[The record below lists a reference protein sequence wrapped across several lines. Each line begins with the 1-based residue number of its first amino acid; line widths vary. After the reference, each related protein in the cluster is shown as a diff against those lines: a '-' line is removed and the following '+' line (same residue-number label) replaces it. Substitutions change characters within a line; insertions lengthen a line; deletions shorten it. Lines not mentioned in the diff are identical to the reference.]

1 MQRPSEN
8 IPILRPFC
16 GISHL
21 AKKFAGRSICSVGVV
36 LLACLVFAIPSVI
49 FAAPNPD
56 GPNPAVARVR
66 SAAKKPAPAAPT
78 EKQLEQFTRAL
89 KQNNSAQA
97 YSRLSA
103 FATQKSNGVL
113 GQRAALA
120 LGYFDYNRSHYPDA
134 AKWFDRAKSDP
145 LLRDYS
151 LYWSAENALAGGRN
165 ADALNMLS
173 QFRKDYPDSVLTDQ
187 VFQSLAQAAISSN
200 HPADAIA
207 ALNAYALTPEK
218 PDLLFLR
225 GEAREQSGQGVEAA
239 SDYLSI
245 YLRYPTTERARE
257 AGLKLS
263 FLRSTLGD
271 KIPTIPPDQRT
282 QRATLLYVVKNWAEA
297 RNEYSQLLPQ
307 LSGDERERAELRILE
322 CGVALGAGPSE
333 MKALALTDPDV
344 DAERFYSL
352 ADSYRTAKAETDMV
366 AAVESAVSR
375 APSSRWAELSLFLA
389 GNYFWVQLDRDR
401 AASYYKRVEENF
413 PTSPN
418 AIPAHWRVAW
428 VEVLKRQP
436 DAPEL
441 LAEHLRRFPGSQF
454 TADALY
460 ALGRLAEDAGNPSL
474 ARSYYGKLTDRF
486 PQNYFSTQAL
496 PRLRALGP
504 GPVADADVLST
515 IPPPPPALT
524 MGDSIP
530 AAAAERQ
537 ARADALRSI
546 AFDASAELELRA
558 AYAST
563 GESRLLFEAAQAA
576 VNASHFGAAIVT
588 IRQIFPQLENRTF
601 TDVPHE
607 VWLTSYPIPYQ
618 DSIRHWSAKAGLDPM
633 LVAALIRQESAFS
646 PEAHSSQG
654 ALGLMQLE
662 PKTARLMAKQSKL
675 RYSQAQLFN
684 PDYNIHLGTVY
695 VSNLLKQFGSVEA
708 ALGAYDGGE
717 DHVQMWTAGQNYRD
731 RAEFVDSIPFTE
743 TREYIE
749 IITRNADIYRRL
761 YGAQPDEP
769 RKAGTSAS
777 NRPSASAHAHSR

>member
-1 MQRPSEN
+1 MQIPSEN
-8 IPILRPFC
+8 ILILRPYC
-16 GISHL
+16 GT
-21 AKKFAGRSICSVGVV
+21 KKFALRFGGCGIRSVGVV
-36 LLACLVFAIPSVI
+36 LVACLFSMGSSV
-49 FAAPNPD
+49 AL
-56 GPNPAVARVR
+56 AVATLPDAPKPATHKKHA
-66 SAAKKPAPAAPT
+66 AAKKPASAQAPA
-78 EKQLEQFTRAL
+78 EKQLEQLARSL
-89 KQNNSAQA
+89 KQKNSTQA

-120 LGYFDYNRSHYPDA
+120 LGYFDYTRAHYPDA
-134 AKWFDRAKSDP
+134 AKWFDRAKADP

-151 LYWSAENALAGGRN
+151 LYWSAENALGAGRS
-165 ADALNMLS
+165 ADALVMLN

-200 HPADAIA
+200 HPADAVA
-207 ALNAYALTPEK
+207 ALDAYPLTPEK

-225 GEAREQSGQGVEAA
+225 GEASEEAGQGVEAA
-239 SDYLSI
+239 ANYLSI

-257 AGLKLS
+257 AALKLS

-271 KIPTIPPDQRT
+271 KIPQVPVEQRT
-282 QRATLLYVVKNWAEA
+282 ERASIFFVAKDWAQA
-297 RNEYSQLLPQ
+297 RNEYSQLLPL
-307 LSGDERERAELRILE
+307 LSGADHERAELRILE
-322 CGVALGAGPSE
+322 CGVALGAGPTE
-333 MKALALTDPDV
+333 VKALSVTDPDV
-344 DAERFYSL
+344 DAERLYSL
-352 ADSYRTAKAETDMV
+352 ADFYRTLKAETDMI
-366 AAVESAVSR
+366 AAVESAIAR

-389 GNYFWVQLDRDR
+389 GNYYWVQLDRDR
-401 AASYYKRVEENF
+401 AAAYYKRLEENF

-428 VEVLKRQP
+428 VEVLKHQP

-454 TADALY
+454 TSDALY
-460 ALGRLAEDAGNPSL
+460 SLGHLAEEAGNSSL
-474 ARSYYGKLTDRF
+474 ARSYYGKLIDRY
-486 PQNYFSTQAL
+486 PQNFFSTQAL

-515 IPPPPPALT
+515 IPPPPPALK
-524 MGDSIP
+524 MGDTIPP
-530 AAAAERQ
+530 AAADRQ
-537 ARADALRSI
+537 TRADALRSI

-558 AYAST
+558 AYAAT
-563 GESRLLFEAAQAA
+563 GESRLLFESAQAA

-588 IRQIFPQLENRTF
+588 IRQIFPQLENRPF
-601 TDVPHE
+601 ADVPHE

-618 DSIRHWSAKAGLDPM
+618 NSIRHWSAKAGLDPM

-662 PKTARLMAKQSKL
+662 PKTARLMAKQARV

-695 VSNLLKQFGSVEA
+695 VANLLKQFGSVEA

-717 DHVQMWTAGQNYRD
+717 DRVEMWTAGQSYRD
-731 RAEFVDSIPFTE
+731 KAEFVDSIPFTE

-769 RKAGTSAS
+769 RKAGTG
-777 NRPSASAHAHSR
+777 AHATRSR